1 MENELSDFQIS
12 AAAAG
17 ITNMIITIIWMPKK
31 SDEAPKVVID
41 EDIDSGVKTDPLGY
55 EATVHDIEI

>member
-12 AAAAG
+12 AAATG
-17 ITNMIITIIWMPKK
+17 ITNMIIMIIWIPKK

-55 EATVHDIEI
+55 EVTVHDTEI